1 VALVVKPFMI
11 MDMPYGERSLDMN
24 GTKTSPCIGICKLN
38 VNNICVGCNRT
49 ITEIRDAYEK
59 TRK

>member
-1 VALVVKPFMI
+1 